1 MSILT
6 IGYEGANLD
15 AFIETLLNAGVDT
28 VADLRAVAVSR
39 RKGFSK
45 TALSERIREAG
56 MNYVHF
62 RDLGDPKPGRE
73 AARAGYFSEFKRIYS
88 AHLATDAAQSQLK
101 QLSEI
106 TSRERVAVL
115 CYEADATHCHRTM
128 VAESLVKNDR
138 SEIVHLR
145 VNTRGSVFDQP
156 RTRNHTCEGLAAA

>member
-6 IGYEGANLD
+6 IGYEGANID
-15 AFIETLLNAGVDT
+15 AFIETLVNAGVDT

-62 RDLGDPKPGRE
+62 RDLGDPKLGRE
-73 AARAGYFSEFKRIYS
+73 AARAGYFSEFKRIYT
-88 AHLATDAAQSQLK
+88 AHLKTNAAQTQLR
-101 QLSEI
+101 QLSEV
-106 TSRERVAVL
+106 TSKKRVAVL
-115 CYEADATHCHRTM
+115 CYEADATHCHRTL
-128 VAESLVKNDR
+128 VAEALVKNTK

-145 VNTRGSVFDQP
+145 VDTRGAIFDQS
-156 RTRNHTCEGLAAA
+156 RTRNNTCEGLAAA

>member
-45 TALSERIREAG
+45 TALSERIKEAG

-106 TSRERVAVL
+106 TTRERVAVL

-145 VNTRGSVFDQP
+145 VNTRGAVFEQP
-156 RTRNHTCEGLAAA
+156 RTHNHTCEGLAAA